1 MNTQIDH
8 LFYGT
13 HNLEQSIDELEQL
26 LGVRATFGG
35 SHPGWGTKNYLLAL
49 GPESYLEIIGPDEEQ
64 DITPTLFGL
73 DKLTSPGLITWD
85 MKSDDLEGVRTKM
98 IAADIRFGE
107 ILSGSRHKADGS
119 LLSWRLSNPFIVHAK
134 GIVPFLID
142 WGGGPHP
149 AAQCPKGCT
158 LLKLELLYPKVNEI
172 EPIINILSL
181 DVRPGPQ
188 PSIKARIESPNGIIE
203 LR

>member
-8 LFYGT
+8 LVYGT
-13 HNLEQSIDELEQL
+13 RNLEQSVDELEQL

-73 DKLTSPGLITWD
+73 DKLTSPGLITWA

-98 IAADIRFGE
+98 IAGE
-107 ILSGSRHKADGS
+107 ER
-119 LLSWRLSNPFIVHAK
+119 
-134 GIVPFLID
+134 
-142 WGGGPHP
+142 
-149 AAQCPKGCT
+149 
-158 LLKLELLYPKVNEI
+158 
-172 EPIINILSL
+172 
-181 DVRPGPQ
+181 
-188 PSIKARIESPNGIIE
+188 
-203 LR
+203 